1 MKIRKPGK
9 ITEARHAFDL
19 RQADVAEQLNVS
31 QQYISRVERGVEAE
45 CSAPFARQ
53 LSRFL
58 DLDIGD
64 VFELEAA
71 TRVRPK
77 VRRRSRKSG
86 TRVDPKKKRVA

>member
-1 MKIRKPGK
+1 MKIRKPQK
-9 ITEARHAFDL
+9 IVEARHALDL
-19 RQADVAEQLNVS
+19 RQADVATSLTVS
-31 QQYISRVERGVEAE
+31 QQYISRVERGVEAD

-53 LSRFL
+53 LSRLL

-77 VRRRSRKSG
+77 YRRRTRKTGS
-86 TRVDPKKKRVA
+86 RVDPKRKAS